1 MVCLILKYNKV
12 YHFFAN
18 INDYSLLQK
27 NYDKEDAIERRINFF
42 SAELRKA
49 KKNHNDKKIKEIKK
63 KIEALKAE
71 LKETAKTSKV
81 ISDAQAN
88 FNRAAKPFLNAEKL
102 LVQKENYSHL
112 GDIELLYKDAKIRND
127 KAIEKERVE
136 RERKDAA
143 EKAEN
148 ERIKAKK
155 AAEKKAKKE
164 AKEKAKAG
172 KK

>member
-1 MVCLILKYNKV
+1 M
-12 YHFFAN
+12 
-18 INDYSLLQK
+18 
-27 NYDKEDAIERRINFF
+27 IEKRLNFF
-42 SAELRKA
+42 TAELRKA
-49 KKNHNDKKIKEIKK
+49 KKNHNDKKIKEINR
-63 KIEALKAE
+63 KITALKAE
-71 LKETAKTSKV
+71 FRETTEASKV

-88 FNRAAKPFLNAEKL
+88 FNRAAKPFLDAEKL

-112 GDIELLYKDAKIRND
+112 EEIEALYKDAKIRND

-148 ERIKAKK
+148 ERIKAQK
-155 AAEKKAKKE
+155 AAAKKAKKE